1 MKKRG
6 FSLIEL
12 LVVISIMAILGSL
25 ALGAFSTARKE
36 ARDTQ
41 RKNELI
47 QYKTALES
55 YYVANSG
62 YPVYAASPAV
72 SNQFQGIF
80 DQNSSFIQTYMAGT
94 TLQGVNASDNYLYYY
109 LSDGV
114 SYKLWGK
121 IELGEFFEI
130 CSNGKSGGLKS
141 LNLNTAS
148 LNCDL

>member
-1 MKKRG
+1 MKSKA

-25 ALGAFSTARKE
+25 ALSAFSTARKE

-41 RKNELI
+41 RKNELT

-55 YYVANSG
+55 YYVSNST
-62 YPVYAASPAV
+62 YPVYSGSPAI

-80 DQNSSFIQTYMAGT
+80 DQNSSFIQIYMAGT
-94 TLQGVNASDNYLYYY
+94 TLQGVNAADNYVYYY

-114 SYKLWGK
+114 KYKLWGK
-121 IELGEFFEI
+121 IELNDYFEI
-130 CSNGKSGGLKS
+130 CSNGKSGALKS
-141 LNLNTAS
+141 INLNLSSVA
-148 LNCDL
+148 CDL

>member
-1 MKKRG
+1 MPKRG

-25 ALGAFSTARKE
+25 ALTAFSTARKE

-41 RKNELI
+41 RKNELT

-55 YYVANSG
+55 YYVASSG
-62 YPVYAASPAV
+62 YPVYSSNPAI

-109 LSDGV
+109 LSDGTI
-114 SYKLWGK
+114 YKLWGK
-121 IELGEFFEI
+121 MELNDYFEI
-130 CSNGKSGGLKS
+130 CSNGKSQALKS
-141 LNLNTAS
+141 ASLNTAS
-148 LNCDL
+148 LTCDI

>member
-1 MKKRG
+1 MKRKA

-25 ALGAFSTARKE
+25 ALTAFSTARKE

-41 RKNELI
+41 RKSEI
-47 QYKTALES
+47 TQYKTALES
-55 YYVANSG
+55 YYVSNGG
-62 YPVYAASPAV
+62 YPVYSSGPAV

-94 TLQGVNASDNYLYYY
+94 TLQGVNAADGYLYYY

-114 SYKLWGK
+114 NYKLWGK
-121 IELGEFFEI
+121 IELNDYFQV
-130 CSNGKSGGLKS
+130 CSNGKSGALKS

-148 LNCDL
+148 VVCDL